1 MSCQC
6 FECAAMRDDGDDGST
21 YDFNPN
27 FDMPRTGC
35 EALAVVAAWGDP
47 GTMTFTAEKA
57 KRCAELL
64 RVGNVIE
71 QQDGIQPKVGDSVSI
86 DISTCDEDA
95 GARHFGRIVGYQKE
109 HDGTVTWLCE
119 CEGYNQHPVQQP
131 IPTSERLPTEA
142 DADFTGNVLAL
153 DSTGSWDFWTP
164 AFIFESHSVQS
175 TFFTHWLP
183 TGLKRPEEPETKRK
197 TRTQIPDGVTR
208 VRNAA
213 TGAVVWEKPAEVG
226 GVE

>member
-6 FECAAMRDDGDDGST
+6 SECVALRDNGDDRSPD
-21 YDFNPN
+21 DFNPA
-27 FDMPRTGC
+27 FDMPRTAR

-57 KRCAELL
+57 KCCAELL

-71 QQDGIQPKVGDSVSI
+71 QQDGMQPKVGDSVSI

-109 HDGTVTWLCE
+109 HDGSTTWLCE
-119 CEGYNQHPVQQP
+119 CAGYNQQP
-131 IPTSERLPTEA
+131 ILTSEWVPT
-142 DADFTGNVLAL
+142 D
-153 DSTGSWDFWTP
+153 
-164 AFIFESHSVQS
+164 H
-175 TFFTHWLP
+175 
-183 TGLKRPEEPETKRK
+183 KRPAEPKQ
-197 TRTQIPDGVTR
+197 TRTRISDGVTR

-213 TGAVVWEKPAEVG
+213 TGAVVWEKPADPEG
-226 GVE
+226 GAE